1 MDHRQRQGVHRPLRI
16 SALAKRHA
24 HAQHPAVTGQE
35 IREALDRARVLP
47 SKQLGQNFLT
57 DPNMARWIV
66 SQLEIS
72 AEDTV
77 VEVGPGTGSLT
88 EHVLE
93 KAKRVILVE
102 FDARLAAELKDR
114 FRDRDDVEVHH
125 ADGAKFDRRTLFK
138 HRPVKF
144 LGNLPYSSGGA
155 IMKNMLCRP
164 HPFSRAVIML
174 QKEVIDRLSAQPGVK
189 DYGILSL
196 RMQVDWTITPLRV
209 VPPEAFFPR
218 PSIDSA
224 VAVLT
229 PRDETGEQTF
239 DLHLFDE
246 LVRRGFSQRRKQLGK
261 QLPDSLPW
269 REVAEKLGWPATTRG
284 EELDLTKWVALTR
297 EYDTHPLKD
306 KPQKNDEIFDIV
318 DKNDI
323 PTGTATRAEVHAKN
337 LIHRAVHVFV
347 LNRNGDL
354 YLQKRSRLKDMNP
367 GVWDSS
373 VSGHLDAGEDYL
385 QAAVRE
391 LGEEIGIATSEEDL
405 ERITSVE
412 PSSETGWEHIHVF
425 LTRHAGAVNFPAAE
439 IESMMPFPIAEIKAW
454 IAASPEDFSPAFRL
468 IFSGSGL

>member
-1 MDHRQRQGVHRPLRI
+1 M
-16 SALAKRHA
+16 
-24 HAQHPAVTGQE
+24 TGQE

-72 AEDTV
+72 PDDTV

-88 EHVLE
+88 EHVLG
-93 KAKRVILVE
+93 KAKRVVLVE
-102 FDARLAAELKDR
+102 FDARLASELKER

-196 RMQVDWTITPLRV
+196 RMQVDWEISPLRV
-209 VPPEAFFPR
+209 VPPEAFYPR

-229 PRDETGEQTF
+229 PRSEAREPTF

-261 QLPDSLPW
+261 QLPNSPPW
-269 REVAEKLGWPATTRG
+269 REVAEKLGWPTTTRG
-284 EELDLTKWVALTR
+284 EELDLAKWITLTR
-297 EYDTHPLKD
+297 EYDLHLLKD
-306 KPQKNDEIFDIV
+306 KPQKDGEIFDVV
-318 DKNDI
+318 DENDV
-323 PTGTATRAEVHAKN
+323 PVGTARRSVVHAKN

-391 LGEEIGIATSEEDL
+391 LGEEIGIAANAEDL
-405 ERITSVE
+405 ERIASVK
-412 PSSETGWEHIHVF
+412 PSAETGWEHIHVF
-425 LTRHAGAVNFPAAE
+425 LTRHTGPVNFPAAE
-439 IESMMPFPIAEIKAW
+439 IESIMPFPIAEIKAW
-454 IAASPEDFSPAFRL
+454 MAACPGDFSPAFRML
-468 IFSGSGL
+468 FREKCDSPHITPPSPIP

>member
-1 MDHRQRQGVHRPLRI
+1 M
-16 SALAKRHA
+16 
-24 HAQHPAVTGQE
+24 TGQE

-72 AEDTV
+72 AEVTV

-88 EHVLE
+88 EHVLG

-102 FDARLAAELKDR
+102 FDARLAAELRER

-196 RMQVDWTITPLRV
+196 RMQVDWDITSLRV
-209 VPPEAFFPR
+209 VPPDAFYPR

-229 PRDETGEQTF
+229 PRNEAGEPTF
-239 DLHLFDE
+239 DLRLFDE

-261 QLPDSLPW
+261 QLPDSPPW
-269 REVAEKLGWPATTRG
+269 REVAEKLGWPVTTRG
-284 EELDLTKWVALTR
+284 EELDLAKWITLTR
-297 EYDTHPLKD
+297 AYDTHPLKD
-306 KPQKNDEIFDIV
+306 KPQKDGEIFDVV
-318 DKNDI
+318 DENDI
-323 PTGTATRAEVHAKN
+323 PVGTSTRVEVHAKN

-391 LGEEIGIATSEEDL
+391 LGEEIGIDANAEDL
-405 ERITSVE
+405 EHIAAFKPSV
-412 PSSETGWEHIHVF
+412 ETGWEHIHVF
-425 LTRHAGAVNFPAAE
+425 LTRHSGAVNFPAAE
-439 IESMMPFPIAEIKAW
+439 IESMMPFPIPEIKAW
-454 IAASPEDFSPAFRL
+454 IAASPEDFSPAFRML
-468 IFSGSGL
+468 FQEKW

>member
-1 MDHRQRQGVHRPLRI
+1 M
-16 SALAKRHA
+16 
-24 HAQHPAVTGQE
+24 TGQE

-72 AEDTV
+72 PEDTV

-88 EHVLE
+88 EHVLG

-102 FDARLAAELKDR
+102 FDARLAAELR
-114 FRDRDDVEVHH
+114 ECFRDRDDVEVHH

-196 RMQVDWTITPLRV
+196 RMQVDWEITPLRV
-209 VPPEAFFPR
+209 VPPEAFYPR

-229 PRDETGEQTF
+229 PRNEAGEPTF
-239 DLHLFDE
+239 DLRLFDE

-261 QLPDSLPW
+261 QLPDSPPW
-269 REVAEKLGWPATTRG
+269 RKVAEKLGWPTTTRG
-284 EELDLTKWVALTR
+284 EELDLAKWIALTR

-306 KPQKNDEIFDIV
+306 KPQKDDELFDVVDENDVPI
-318 DKNDI
+318 
-323 PTGTATRAEVHAKN
+323 GTAKRAEVHAKN

-347 LNRNGDL
+347 LNRHGDL

-391 LGEEIGIATSEEDL
+391 LGEEIGITANAEDL
-405 ERITSVE
+405 EHIAAVK
-412 PSSETGWEHIHVF
+412 PSAETGWEHVHVF
-425 LTRHAGAVNFPAAE
+425 LTRHNGAVNFPAAE

-454 IAASPEDFSPAFRL
+454 MAASPGDFSPAFRL
-468 IFSGSGL
+468 LFCASGLSKPCN

>member
-1 MDHRQRQGVHRPLRI
+1 M
-16 SALAKRHA
+16 
-24 HAQHPAVTGQE
+24 TGQE
-35 IREALDRARVLP
+35 IRETLDRARVLP

-72 AEDTV
+72 ADDTV

-88 EHVLE
+88 EHVVG
-93 KAKRVILVE
+93 KAKRVVLIE
-102 FDARLAAELKDR
+102 FDGRLAGALKER
-114 FRDRDDVEVHH
+114 FSDRDDVEVHH

-138 HRPVKF
+138 HGPVKF

-196 RMQVDWTITPLRV
+196 RMQVDWEITSLRV
-209 VPPEAFFPR
+209 VPPEAFYPR
-218 PSIDSA
+218 PSIDSS

-229 PRDETGEQTF
+229 PRNEAGEPTF

-246 LVRRGFSQRRKQLGK
+246 LVRRGFAQRRKQLGK
-261 QLPDSLPW
+261 QLPDSPPW

-284 EELDLTKWVALTR
+284 EELDLTKWITLTR
-297 EYDTHPLKD
+297 EYDLHPLKD
-306 KPQKNDEIFDIV
+306 KPQKDGEIFDVV
-318 DKNDI
+318 DENDV
-323 PTGTATRAEVHAKN
+323 PVGTATRAEVHSKK

-367 GVWDSS
+367 GVWDCSI
-373 VSGHLDAGEDYL
+373 SGHLDAGEDYL

-391 LGEEIGIATSEEDL
+391 LGEEIGITAKAEDL
-405 ERITSVE
+405 ELIATAKPSV
-412 PSSETGWEHIHVF
+412 ETGWEHVHVF
-425 LTRHAGAVNFPAAE
+425 LTRHNGAVNFPAAE
-439 IESMMPFPIAEIKAW
+439 IESMMPFPIPEIKAW
-454 IAASPEDFSPAFRL
+454 ISASPEDFSPAFRL
-468 IFSGSGL
+468 IFCTSGLTKPCK

>member
-1 MDHRQRQGVHRPLRI
+1 MGHRQGQGVHRPLRI
-16 SALAKRHA
+16 SALANRHA
-24 HAQHPAVTGQE
+24 LAQHPAMTGQE

-72 AEDTV
+72 AEVTV

-88 EHVLE
+88 EHVLG

-102 FDARLAAELKDR
+102 FDARLAAELSDR
-114 FRDRDDVEVHH
+114 FRDRNDVEVHH

-196 RMQVDWTITPLRV
+196 RMQVDWDITSLRV
-209 VPPEAFFPR
+209 VPPDAFYPR

-229 PRDETGEQTF
+229 PRNEVGEPTF
-239 DLHLFDE
+239 DLRLFDE

-261 QLPDSLPW
+261 QLPDSPPW

-284 EELDLTKWVALTR
+284 EELDLAKWITLTR
-297 EYDTHPLKD
+297 AYDTHPLKD
-306 KPQKNDEIFDIV
+306 KPQKDGEIFDVV
-318 DKNDI
+318 DENDI
-323 PTGTATRAEVHAKN
+323 PVGTSTRVEVHAKN

-391 LGEEIGIATSEEDL
+391 LGEEIGIDANAEDL
-405 ERITSVE
+405 EHIAAVK
-412 PSSETGWEHIHVF
+412 PSFETGWEHIHVF
-425 LTRHAGAVNFPAAE
+425 LTRHSGAVNFPAAE
-439 IESMMPFPIAEIKAW
+439 IESMIPFPIAEIKAW
-454 IAASPEDFSPAFRL
+454 IAASPEDFSPAFRML
-468 IFSGSGL
+468 FREKW

>member
-1 MDHRQRQGVHRPLRI
+1 MCLPGAEEI
-16 SALAKRHA
+16 SALAKRRA
-24 HAQHPAVTGQE
+24 AAQHPAVTGQE

-72 AEDTV
+72 PDDTV

-88 EHVLE
+88 EHVLG
-93 KAKRVILVE
+93 KAKRVVLLE
-102 FDARLAAELKDR
+102 FDARLAAELRER
-114 FRDRDDVEVHH
+114 FLDRDDVEVHH

-196 RMQVDWTITPLRV
+196 RMQVDWEITPLRV
-209 VPPEAFFPR
+209 VPPEAFYPR

-229 PRDETGEQTF
+229 PRVEAGEPTF

-261 QLPDSLPW
+261 QLPDSPSW
-269 REVAEKLGWPATTRG
+269 REVAEKLGWPTTTRG
-284 EELDLTKWVALTR
+284 EELDLAKWITLTR
-297 EYDTHPLKD
+297 EYDLHPLKD
-306 KPQKNDEIFDIV
+306 KPQKDGEIFDVV
-318 DKNDI
+318 DENDV
-323 PTGTATRAEVHAKN
+323 PVGTATRAEVHAEN
-337 LIHRAVHVFV
+337 LIHRAVHVMV

-385 QAAVRE
+385 QAAARE
-391 LGEEIGIATSEEDL
+391 LGEEIGIHGVELDTL
-405 ERITSVE
+405 QRIAMLK
-412 PSSETGWEHIHVF
+412 PSAGTGWEHIHVF
-425 LTRHAGAVNFPAAE
+425 LTRHTGPVNFPAAE
-439 IESMMPFPIAEIKAW
+439 VESIMPFPIAEIKVW
-454 IAASPEDFSPAFRL
+454 MAACPGDFSPAFRIL
-468 IFSGSGL
+468 FRESGL